1 MKCSNCQKFKMDHGG
16 IGLRC
21 PVGERQGRPTYS
33 STLTFAGPVAP
44 SRRRSARPEPYVR
57 RVEPTTPVPVAPA
70 PPPAVSTPVRP
81 PGWRP
86 ARPGDELDFAPRDRD
101 PLAMLERI
109 RTLAS
114 YRPSDR
120 ASPQLEPHLEPI
132 RFRASQARLAR
143 EIAELE
149 ALVPARLTPATE

>member
-44 SRRRSARPEPYVR
+44 SRKRSARPAPYVR
-57 RVEPTTPVPVAPA
+57 RVEPPPAPAAPA
-70 PPPAVSTPVRP
+70 PPSPPRP

-86 ARPGDELDFAPRDRD
+86 ARPGDELDFGPRDRD

-120 ASPQLEPHLEPI
+120 PSPQLEPHLEPI
-132 RFRASQARLAR
+132 RFRASQARLTR

>member
-44 SRRRSARPEPYVR
+44 SRKRSARPEPYVR
-57 RVEPTTPVPVAPA
+57 RAAPA
-70 PPPAVSTPVRP
+70 PAPAVSEPVRL
-81 PGWRP
+81 PGWQP

-101 PLAMLERI
+101 PLAMLARLRE
-109 RTLAS
+109 LAR
-114 YRPSDR
+114 YRPSDQP
-120 ASPQLEPHLEPI
+120 ASRLEPGEELL
-132 RFRASQARLAR
+132 RFRESQARLAR